1 MIATLPR
8 TLLALGTAVAALG
21 LAPLAVA
28 QSGSLAEEMAQASP
42 TPGAAADATNAD
54 GPTDPTAPERARLNQ
69 EQANAA
75 CAQLEENA
83 ASKRAYDDAVRERED
98 LIQRQAAEAARAE
111 AAHQAAMARWEET
124 VKACKR
130 GDRKRC
136 EAGQP

>member
-1 MIATLPR
+1 MMDTLPR

-28 QSGSLAEEMAQASP
+28 QSGSLAEEMAQAGP
-42 TPGAAADATNAD
+42 ATDAAADVHNAAPATDAS
-54 GPTDPTAPERARLNQ
+54 TQERARLNQ

-75 CAQLEENA
+75 RAQLEENA
-83 ASKRAYDDAVRERED
+83 ASKRAYDDAVTERET
-98 LIQRQAAEAARAE
+98 LIRQQEASAAQARADHEAA
-111 AAHQAAMARWEET
+111 MVRWQET

-136 EAGQP
+136 EAGQQ